1 MSTEV
6 VAPPKCTASTM
17 PGAVAPLCAE
27 RNKLHG

>member
-1 MSTEV
+1 V
-6 VAPPKCTASTM
+6 PPKCTASTM